1 MVVVAFNECRPKAQL
16 TTHSHLVS
24 NLFFGPI
31 RYSFSLI
38 PFGKL
43 NLYFMKTAN
52 KPLYR
57 NIAVHIK
64 YCAVCLK
71 INYTLRCL
79 EYMGLPIKTPRF
91 LDALAP
97 LCL

>member
-1 MVVVAFNECRPKAQL
+1 
-16 TTHSHLVS
+16 
-24 NLFFGPI
+24 
-31 RYSFSLI
+31 
-38 PFGKL
+38 
-43 NLYFMKTAN
+43 MKTAN